1 MVPVVDEV
9 LDESMLVADETGTK
23 QFRRWMYCKL
33 GLHHRATIFYG
44 RGVFF
49 HHAVAPQHE
58 FRSMSL
64 PSIRRNNVLILFG
77 DFVAAHAAH
86 GAEPLGLAAKFAET
100 LQVSP
105 SMWSQIKKGRVISDK
120 LARQI
125 EAHCGKPALWLDA
138 VQSTEPLPDPGEE
151 RFIELARQAYR
162 AQNARGKR
170 ALRTVLLEHIKPPP
184 GPLS

>member
-1 MVPVVDEV
+1 MVPVVDVV
-9 LDESMLVADETGTK
+9 LDESMLVADETRTK

-33 GLHHRATIFYG
+33 GLHHRATLFLG
-44 RGVFF
+44 SGVFF
-49 HHAVAPQHE
+49 SPRRSPEHE
-58 FRSMSL
+58 FRSMPL

-125 EAHCGKPALWLDA
+125 EARCGKPALWLDA

-151 RFIELARQAYR
+151 RFVELARQAYR

-184 GPLS
+184 A